1 MNRTNVAS
9 QAVLSADDDVAKSSP
24 LPRLIAYLS
33 LCMLAAAFGAMVGP
47 IWSRWWAIFG
57 TFGLASAVGLN
68 VLNRSRARLAN
79 HRRREQLALKAE
91 RKLDEMMGDLE
102 SSGAIHAA
110 LRQFQPGAPD
120 PTPQDA
126 NGHAE
131 PRLPL
136 NKPVTIMRLLRY
148 SSGTIDRLGEPLVG
162 RVRNISRHGFGL
174 AHDQRLERGLVL
186 LEFDLENGE
195 PIQFVADVFWCE
207 LQESGCYFSGGKILE
222 VISPSDARRAHIPS
236 LPALPR

>member
-1 MNRTNVAS
+1 MNQTDVAS
-9 QAVLSADDDVAKSSP
+9 QAVLSADDDAVKSSP

-33 LCMLAAAFGAMVGP
+33 LCMLAAAFGAMIGP
-47 IWSRWWAIFG
+47 VWSRWWAIFG
-57 TFGLASAVGLN
+57 VFGLASAVGLD
-68 VLNRSRARLAN
+68 VLNRSRARLADR
-79 HRRREQLALKAE
+79 RRREQLALGAE
-91 RKLDEMMGDLE
+91 RKLDKMMDDLE

-120 PTPQDA
+120 PTPEDA
-126 NGHAE
+126 HCHAE

-136 NKPVTIMRLLRY
+136 DKPVTIMRLLRY
-148 SSGTIDRLGEPLVG
+148 SSGAIDRLGEPLVG

-186 LEFDLENGE
+186 LKFDLENGE

-207 LQESGCYFSGGKILE
+207 LQESGCYFSGGKILGLKGSG
-222 VISPSDARRAHIPS
+222 VFV
-236 LPALPR
+236 